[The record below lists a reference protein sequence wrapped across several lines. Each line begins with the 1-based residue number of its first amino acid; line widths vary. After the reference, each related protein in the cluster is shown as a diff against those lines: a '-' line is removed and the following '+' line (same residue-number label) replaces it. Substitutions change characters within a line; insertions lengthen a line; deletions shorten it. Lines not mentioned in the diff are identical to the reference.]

1 MPIRIDDGRQV
12 DCCELTVLSAIRSPR
27 LTSGHLDR
35 LARLTDGWSRR
46 RRFIKLTTEQPCAD
60 DEQQRRRKGQCPLRR
75 DNSTPE
81 PLISRWSCQRRR
93 SALQPCRSE
102 ERRVGKEC
110 RTRG

>member
-81 PLISRWSCQRRR
+81 P
-93 SALQPCRSE
+93 RSE

-110 RTRG
+110 RSRWSPYH